1 MSRAEETREPRE
13 HSQES
18 DQAPVASVQPLGVPS
33 EGPVG
38 LADAPAQKVLRARV
52 REACAAFGNAYWR
65 ELDRQRAYPEEFVR
79 AFTQNRLLAALIPD
93 EYGGLGLPLSDAAI
107 VTEEINRAG
116 GNAGTAHAQMYIM
129 GALCATAARPKNNG
143 GCRRSRAEDCV
154 CRHSASRNRRP
165 AATRPRSARKRSG
178 TAMSTWST
186 ARSAGPRGCRTPISC
201 SSSRAPRRRHPAKR
215 REGSRCFSWIC
226 ARRRRG
232 ACRTDPRDDE

>member
-18 DQAPVASVQPLGVPS
+18 DQVPVASVQPLGVPS

-38 LADAPAQKVLRARV
+38 LADTPAQKVLRARV

-107 VTEEINRAG
+107 VTEEINHAG
-116 GNAGTAHAQMYIM
+116 GNAGTAHAQM
-129 GALCATAARPKNNG
+129 
-143 GCRRSRAEDCV
+143 
-154 CRHSASRNRRP
+154 
-165 AATRPRSARKRSG
+165 
-178 TAMSTWST
+178 
-186 ARSAGPRGCRTPISC
+186 
-201 SSSRAPRRRHPAKR
+201 
-215 REGSRCFSWIC
+215 
-226 ARRRRG
+226 
-232 ACRTDPRDDE
+232 